1 MVSITERVGAAMPKR
16 RSKDDVLSPIV
27 SFRGGDLLPEFAAR
41 GQTPGPV
48 ARRDLARY
56 YDLLAEA
63 LQRVELTA
71 AEARLLAD
79 VAAPLLDHAEQTG
92 KAALPAHRWL
102 WAELD
107 NAMREQ
113 DERSRTSVAD
123 PSFVARIRALDSAA
137 SRALVD
143 ALERYRAA
151 LAGGEADS
159 EDLLRRVGLIR
170 P

>member
-1 MVSITERVGAAMPKR
+1 MPKR
-16 RSKDDVLSPIV
+16 RSKDDAVAPIV
-27 SFRGGDLLPEFAAR
+27 SFRGGELLPELAAR

-56 YDLLAEA
+56 YDLLTEA
-63 LQRVELTA
+63 LQRVDLTA
-71 AEARLLAD
+71 DEARVLAD
-79 VAAPLLDHAEQTG
+79 VAAPLLDHAEQSG

-107 NAMREQ
+107 NAMRDRGVPA
-113 DERSRTSVAD
+113 DEA
-123 PSFVARIRALDSAA
+123 FVGRVRDLDSAA

-151 LAGGEADS
+151 LAAGEQDT

-170 P
+170 A